1 MKFAWQNL
9 IELPALV
16 VGSPPTPKGA
26 QAMNTKLIGLVS
38 VTLTMVLLLLTSWGA
53 ASARGE
59 EQGLHHVRPLAF
71 EANRGQADE
80 QVKFLAR
87 GAGYTV
93 FLDAHRGGRGAGPG
107 PSRAGRGPP
116 EGGRRQR
123 RVTDRPRRRAPRRG
137 ELLEGRTGQQVLQ
150 CSDLRQGEIRR
161 QGIPASTS
169 STTAARASSSTISCS
184 RPAPIPARSC

>member
-1 MKFAWQNL
+1 
-9 IELPALV
+9 
-16 VGSPPTPKGA
+16 
-26 QAMNTKLIGLVS
+26 MNTKLIGLVS

-93 FLDAHRGGRGAGPG
+93 FLTPTEAVVALGAGPF
-107 PSRAGRGPP
+107 RAGRGPP

-123 RVTDRPRRRAPRRG
+123 RVTDRPRR
-137 ELLEGRTGQQVLQ
+137 
-150 CSDLRQGEIRR
+150 
-161 QGIPASTS
+161 
-169 STTAARASSSTISCS
+169 
-184 RPAPIPARSC
+184 